1 MVCIAATFE
10 TVVLRRC
17 YIFFTCL
24 LISYT
29 FILTKSHLLGYVQYH
44 AESVIN
50 HTNFCASARITRS
63 SAIIKY
69 MKILYLYKDY
79 YPVLGG
85 VENYIKQLAEAM
97 QARGHQVEVLVTNTH
112 WRGTHQIIAGI
123 HVTKSGRLLNL
134 ASAPLSLTMFS
145 QLYQRLLKS
154 DQRPDIIHLQFPYP
168 TGELAWLSSQLL
180 LLGIGQGKQRPKT
193 VLTYHSDIVR
203 QRRLLKFYS
212 PFLRQVL
219 QRVDKILATSPQ
231 YIASSPWLQSV
242 ASKCVVAPLGVDYT
256 RFATVQK
263 EQVAAI
269 KARYGLKQPLVLF
282 AGRLRYYKGLQ
293 YLLRAWPLLQHN
305 AKLLIIGIGPMEATW
320 KAEAAQ
326 LGLTTERVVF
336 LGEISDADLPAYYQA
351 ADLFVLPASERSE
364 AFGIVQLEAMAAGC
378 PVITTELGTGTSYVN
393 QNGETGLVV
402 SPNDPTALSA
412 ALNQLLSDPALRQ
425 RMSEQAQAR
434 IQSKFSIE
442 QMVNQTEAIYRELVP
457 KTAQ

>member
-1 MVCIAATFE
+1 
-10 TVVLRRC
+10 
-17 YIFFTCL
+17 
-24 LISYT
+24 
-29 FILTKSHLLGYVQYH
+29 
-44 AESVIN
+44 
-50 HTNFCASARITRS
+50 
-63 SAIIKY
+63 
-69 MKILYLYKDY
+69 
-79 YPVLGG
+79 
-85 VENYIKQLAEAM
+85 
-97 QARGHQVEVLVTNTH
+97 
-112 WRGTHQIIAGI
+112 
-123 HVTKSGRLLNL
+123 
-134 ASAPLSLTMFS
+134 MFS
-145 QLYQRLLKS
+145 QLYQRLLKA

-180 LLGIGQGKQRPKT
+180 PLPSGQRPKT

-231 YIASSPWLQSV
+231 YIGSSHWLQSV

-256 RFATVQK
+256 RFTTVNT

-269 KARYGLKQPLVLF
+269 KARYGLEQPLVLF

-293 YLLRAWPLLQHN
+293 YLLRAWSQLQHA
-305 AKLLIIGIGPMEATW
+305 AKLLIIGIGPMEAAW

-326 LGLTTERVVF
+326 LGLTSDQVVF
-336 LGEISDADLPAYYQA
+336 LGEISDAELPAYYQA

-402 SPNDPTALSA
+402 APCDPSALAA
-412 ALNQLLSDPALRQ
+412 ALNQLLTNPTLRQ
-425 RMSEQAQAR
+425 QMGVQAQAR
-434 IQSKFSIE
+434 IHAKFSIE
-442 QMVNQTEAIYRELVP
+442 QMVDQSEAVYQQLVP
-457 KTAQ
+457 KTTIVQ